1 MDQEPAYLERMIWMI
16 EEHTKEMNKER
27 ASLFVKETEEKA
39 EENTEE
45 PPADQQIMTIHF
57 HKYINALT

>member
-1 MDQEPAYLERMIWMI
+1 MI